1 MFMNYR
7 HKKKTIDKMDKIKGW
22 YKILDILLWSG
33 FVSFASF
40 ENIRC
45 SNSDAVKR
53 PPESDRSFERGP
65 HGVVTYKI
73 EKRA

>member
-1 MFMNYR
+1 
-7 HKKKTIDKMDKIKGW
+7 MDNKIERVV
-22 YKILDILLWSG
+22 YILDILLWSG
-33 FVSFASF
+33 LVSFASF

>member
-1 MFMNYR
+1 MVRFGIICLVR
-7 HKKKTIDKMDKIKGW
+7 
-22 YKILDILLWSG
+22 
-33 FVSFASF
+33 

-65 HGVVTYKI
+65 HGVVIYKI